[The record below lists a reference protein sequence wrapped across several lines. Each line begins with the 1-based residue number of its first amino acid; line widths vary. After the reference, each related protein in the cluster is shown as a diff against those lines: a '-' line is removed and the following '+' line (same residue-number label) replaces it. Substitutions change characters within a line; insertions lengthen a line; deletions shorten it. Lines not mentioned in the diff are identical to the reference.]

1 MCYQAVY
8 CRFYC
13 IIIMVYCAAY
23 GCKND
28 SRKINVKDSVSY
40 HRFPKD
46 EKLLREWLAKI
57 ACADFTPTEES
68 RPCSQHFE
76 PHCYKRDL
84 KAELLGL
91 PEKYDSKPDAIPTVF
106 VYRPTKRPRPSSEMR
121 NQKKERKEV
130 SLLASLRIKTRR

>member
-13 IIIMVYCAAY
+13 IIITVYCAAY
-23 GCKND
+23 GRKND
-28 SRKINVKDSVSY
+28 SRKINVKDGVSY

-57 ACADFTPTEES
+57 ACTDFTPTEES
-68 RPCSQHFE
+68 RLCSQNFE

-91 PEKYDSKPDAIPTVF
+91 LEKYDLKPDAIPTV
-106 VYRPTKRPRPSSEMR
+106 RPST
-121 NQKKERKEV
+121 NKEA
-130 SLLASLRIKTRR
+130 LAII